1 MITMPSPSGPHLKK
15 LIVKKPYAV
24 KFEMREG
31 GKKIA
36 WGYLYLIFQ
45 DRHAEPYGLLENV
58 YVEKEYRSR
67 GLGSL
72 LIRQMIAEA
81 KKKKCYK
88 LIGTS
93 KTGNTDAHKFYERLG
108 FEKMGY
114 EFRMDLKKSRHL
126 QRD

>member
-1 MITMPSPSGPHLKK
+1 MKE
-15 LIVKKPYAV
+15 A
-24 KFEMREG
+24 
-31 GKKIA
+31 GKTIA

-45 DRHAEPYGLLENV
+45 DRHREPYGLLENI

-93 KTGNTDAHKFYERLG
+93 KMANADAHKFYERLG

-114 EFRMDLKKSRHL
+114 EFRMDLKKSRPL
-126 QRD
+126 QHD